1 MENKDYLLEG
11 FINQAKPALNRHSG
25 SGGSG
30 GGSGG
35 GGSKLAQTL
44 NKSITEI
51 TAADLADVKAIPS
64 SMFTQCKS
72 LTSVVISNSVTSI
85 GDSAFSWCDLLTSV
99 KIGNGVIT
107 IGNQA
112 FWYCKSL
119 ESFVI
124 PDGVTTI
131 GKEAFA
137 QCSAASGTLT
147 IPNSVT
153 NIGAYAFNNTA
164 FSGSITIPASVTTM
178 GTHIFANCK
187 FESAIYESTVNMPD
201 YLFQYCRSLK
211 KVKVLSSPQYVART
225 FYECNAL
232 QVVDFSNATAVPT
245 MNNTQAFYYVPKACK
260 IVIPDELYDTWTN
273 ATNWSALTQTYVK
286 ASEYVEE

>member
-1 MENKDYLLEG
+1 MDIIK
-11 FINQAKPALNRHSG
+11 FAKLKKIAGGSG
-25 SGGSG
+25 SGGSSG
-30 GGSGG
+30 GGSSGG
-35 GGSKLAQTL
+35 VGSKLAQTL

-51 TAADLADVKAIPS
+51 TANDLADVTAIPA
-64 SMFTQCKS
+64 SMFTQCDS
-72 LTSVVISNSVTSI
+72 LTSVVIPNSVTSI

-107 IGNQA
+107 IGSQA
-112 FWYCKSL
+112 FWYCKNLTS
-119 ESFVI
+119 I
-124 PDGVTTI
+124 TMPINVTTI

-153 NIGAYAFNNTA
+153 NIGAYAFHNTA

-187 FESAIYESTVNMPD
+187 FESAIYESTANMPD

-232 QVVDFSNATAVPT
+232 QVVDFSNATAIPT
-245 MNNTQAFYYVPKACK
+245 MNNSQAFYYVPSTCK
-260 IVIPDELYDTWTN
+260 VVIPDELYDSWTT
-273 ATNWSALTQTYVK
+273 ATNWSALKVTYVK